1 MRELRK
7 LREGLVEGLKERP
20 AVRQGRMP
28 ASPQTLQHWAT
39 IKKKTDERHQNSP
52 TLITSWKVMI
62 KKRKK

>member
-39 IKKKTDERHQNSP
+39 IKRKRQINGTKTALHSLQAGK
-52 TLITSWKVMI
+52 L
-62 KKRKK
+62 

>member
-28 ASPQTLQHWAT
+28 ASPQILQHWAT
-39 IKKKTDERHQNSP
+39 IKKRQMKGTKTALHSLQAGK
-52 TLITSWKVMI
+52 L
-62 KKRKK
+62 